1 MLHVPEHKYS
11 EYKKS
16 HTLVHVQYHV
26 VSSYSSL
33 GEDTEV
39 YE

>member
-1 MLHVPEHKYS
+1 MQWMVIITESSYATLPEHKYS

-26 VSSYSSL
+26 VSS
-33 GEDTEV
+33 
-39 YE
+39 

>member
-16 HTLVHVQYHV
+16 HTLVHVQYHLV
-26 VSSYSSL
+26 SSL